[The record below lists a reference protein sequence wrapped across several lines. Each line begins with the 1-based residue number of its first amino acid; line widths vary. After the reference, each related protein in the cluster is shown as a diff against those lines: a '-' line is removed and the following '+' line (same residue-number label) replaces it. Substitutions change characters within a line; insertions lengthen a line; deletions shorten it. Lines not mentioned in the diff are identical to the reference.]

1 MTSVEWGLPIVANY
15 YLAGLA
21 AGSYITYYLW
31 QGFGLRAFRP
41 VAKLAWI
48 SAAVFAVA
56 SPLPVLA
63 HLGQPGP
70 SYYLFT
76 TFHWTSSLAWA
87 GPILVAFILAVLL
100 NGRFFFYPDVVL
112 AYRAARGFRRKALR
126 ILMISKPPAGAV
138 PPTSAFG
145 LKVTGAIAFVL
156 ALFFGYPG
164 LELGILGSRPLWANP
179 ANPLMF
185 LVTAVVS
192 GMAFTVLLWILLGR
206 RASVGPAEAEALRN
220 LILPASVGLFLVMN
234 VMAYLTLSYASP
246 EVREAMGI
254 LATGELGWIFVG
266 LGLIVGALLPA
277 FLLTWNALHAKPLR
291 AVAAVSTLLLVVG
304 AFAQKYGFVVAGQVA
319 NPPGGQTSSLWPTV
333 TEIVELAAVVAL
345 LYFLLQVALWISP
358 WRTVTPEP
366 ESPTEAEVPA

>member
-63 HLGQPGP
+63 HLGQPGR
-70 SYYLFT
+70 SYYLFAS
-76 TFHWTSSLAWA
+76 FHWTSSLAWA

-112 AYRAARGFRRKALR
+112 AYRAARGFRRKPRR
-126 ILMISKPPAGAV
+126 ILRNTKPPAGAV

-179 ANPLMF
+179 ATPLMF
-185 LVTAVVS
+185 LVTAVV
-192 GMAFTVLLWILLGR
+192 
-206 RASVGPAEAEALRN
+206 
-220 LILPASVGLFLVMN
+220 
-234 VMAYLTLSYASP
+234 
-246 EVREAMGI
+246 
-254 LATGELGWIFVG
+254 
-266 LGLIVGALLPA
+266 
-277 FLLTWNALHAKPLR
+277 
-291 AVAAVSTLLLVVG
+291 VSTLLLVVG

-333 TEIVELAAVVAL
+333 TEIVELAAGVGF
-345 LYFLLQVALWISP
+345 LYLLLQVALWISP